1 MTKFKHII
9 FDFDGTIAETSHII
23 IATMQATMREKGLY
37 VATPEAIKKVIGLP
51 VKDCFSNIYNGISV
65 QEAGRC
71 AETYCRIFD
80 INKES
85 LTPALFPLVKETL
98 NALRRLGITLCVA
111 SSRSHGSLT
120 ELLEMMDVK
129 QLFAMI
135 VGVDD
140 VARAKPNPEAVLRI
154 LDAMDMDREVT
165 LMVGDMPVDVATGKN
180 AGVRTCAV
188 TYGNSSKTE
197 LIESHPDFII
207 DGFDELIRVI

>member
-9 FDFDGTIAETSHII
+9 FDFDGTIADTSHII
-23 IATMQATMREKGLY
+23 IATMQATMREMRLD
-37 VATPEAIKKVIGLP
+37 VATPEAIKQVIGLP
-51 VKDCFSNIYNGISV
+51 LKDCFSNIYNGMSE

-98 NALRRLGITLCVA
+98 NALRRMGITLCVA

-120 ELLEMMDVK
+120 ELLEMMGVR

-140 VARAKPNPEAVLRI
+140 VAHAKPHPEAVLRI
-154 LDAMDMDREVT
+154 HDAMGMDREVT
-165 LMVGDMPVDVATGKN
+165 LMVGDMPVDIAMGRN
-180 AGVRTCAV
+180 AGIRTCAV
-188 TYGNSSKTE
+188 TYGNSSRME
-197 LIESHPDFII
+197 LTESHPDFII
-207 DGFDELIRVI
+207 DGFDKLIRVI